1 MSTASAPED
10 NLMSWGSD
18 VWLVRL
24 RFRTRVLQLLS
35 LTTELYRN
43 ATSAVR
49 RTSRSFEVCTVE
61 LEKAGVN

>member
-1 MSTASAPED
+1 
-10 NLMSWGSD
+10 MSWRSD

-43 ATSAVR
+43 ATPAVR
-49 RTSRSFEVCTVE
+49 RTFRSFEVCTVK

>member
-1 MSTASAPED
+1 
-10 NLMSWGSD
+10 MSWRSD

-43 ATSAVR
+43 ATPAVR
-49 RTSRSFEVCTVE
+49 RTFRSFEVCTVK
-61 LEKAGVN
+61 LEKVGVN